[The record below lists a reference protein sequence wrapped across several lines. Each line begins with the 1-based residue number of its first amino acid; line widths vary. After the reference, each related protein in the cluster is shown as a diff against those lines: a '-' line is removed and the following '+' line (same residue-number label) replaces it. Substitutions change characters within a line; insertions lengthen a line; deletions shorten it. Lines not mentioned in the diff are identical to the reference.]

1 MKIWEYFDGGEK
13 CVDAYHK
20 YCDIKDTCNK
30 ECKLFNKEGPCEVE
44 FGYLDVEELDEEELS
59 TVVGG
64 TTAHWERPDI
74 PGRMGCV
81 GVSNSYNEG
90 DVVGGVCGYNTNQD
104 IVGLIPIPYIYGVP
118 EPKVYSSYFDVPD
131 NTPNYDIH
139 IYK

>member
-1 MKIWEYFDGGEK
+1 MKIWEYMNDGEK
-13 CVDAYHK
+13 YDNAFESFCHINDCEHG
-20 YCDIKDTCNK
+20 
-30 ECKLFNKEGPCEVE
+30 CKLYEKPGPCGME
-44 FGYLDVEELDEEELS
+44 FGYMDMNELDENELV
-59 TVVGG
+59 TVTGG

-90 DVVGGVCGYNTNQD
+90 DVVG
-104 IVGLIPIPYIYGVP
+104 LIPIPHIYGVP